1 MMPLVKIRSKKI
13 FQDLLTLR
21 NRLKQENTLYL
32 KAVLAR
38 NISLM
43 RRMFWCFK
51 ILSVYVCLHSC
62 RQSRRQRRHEMN
74 MSASVSLKPA
84 VSHFYSFVLSLLY
97 QLVNNIL
104 VSTKQRKKL

>member
-38 NISLM
+38 KASSGVLNFCPCMLM
-43 RRMFWCFK
+43 FT
-51 ILSVYVCLHSC
+51 
-62 RQSRRQRRHEMN
+62 
-74 MSASVSLKPA
+74 
-84 VSHFYSFVLSLLY
+84 
-97 QLVNNIL
+97 LVPT
-104 VSTKQRKKL
+104 VTAAATP